1 MFASKNF
8 LDLLREEMKDP
19 SFREGFKDALVEHA
33 IIENIDLCGR
43 RPLRDQNLEVCR
55 FADGYRLT
63 GTQII
68 AIDSKPNIKVR
79 TGVVVDRT
87 ARKISIKRS
96 QMRASP
102 MRSSLSAW
110 GFLPIRS

>member
-33 IIENIDLCGR
+33 IIEK
-43 RPLRDQNLEVCR
+43 DQNLEVCR

-87 ARKISIKRS
+87 ARKISIKLS